1 MAYHGRIQLCA
12 NKIFQ
17 SEHKP
22 CISVYLQ
29 LGGAHFKNKQEVEEH
44 NGTLNVSLFG
54 VERYNYQGIRR
65 EQLEM
70 LARFSFG
77 SMNANVG
84 GFEDSNLV
92 AHRERW
98 KSSFYLP
105 ESIQEEEEAKA

>member
-1 MAYHGRIQLCA
+1 VAYHGRIQLCA

-84 GFEDSNLV
+84 GFEDRNLV

-105 ESIQEEEEAKA
+105 ESIQEEEEAKT